1 MELFELKANIRE
13 ATGKGVARKLRSNKS
28 VPAVLYG
35 LGNDPVKLE
44 VVIQDI
50 ELAFKQSTLSQV
62 LVNLTIFDDDKEA
75 KKCPAMIK
83 DVQLTP
89 LSKDVLHADFLEIDL
104 TKKVL
109 VKVPVEVV
117 GDAPG
122 VEFGGTLSIIRRELE
137 VLCMPLEIPES
148 IAVDVSSL
156 EMGDAIH
163 VEEIQVEGVE
173 IPADVNFTVIT
184 VVAPKAVVE
193 ETEEGDEEEGEEA
206 AEGAEDAA
214 EEGGE

>member
-13 ATGKGVARKLRSNKS
+13 ATGKGVARKLRSNQS

-35 LGNDPVKLE
+35 LGNDPMKLE
-44 VVIQDI
+44 VTVQDI
-50 ELAFKQSTLSQV
+50 ELAFKQSSLSQV
-62 LVNLTIFDDDKEA
+62 LVNLTVEDDGKEA

-83 DVQLTP
+83 DIQLTP
-89 LSKDVLHADFLEIDL
+89 LTKDLLHADFLEIDL
-104 TKKVL
+104 KKPVL

-122 VEFGGTLSIIRRELE
+122 VEMGGTLSIIRRELE
-137 VLCMPLEIPES
+137 VLCMPLEIPET
-148 IAVDVSSL
+148 IAVDVTSL
-156 EMGDAIH
+156 EMGDAVH
-163 VEEIQVEGVE
+163 VEEIQIEGVK

-193 ETEEGDEEEGEEA
+193 ESEEDEDGDEVAEGEEDATEEGSE
-206 AEGAEDAA
+206 
-214 EEGGE
+214 